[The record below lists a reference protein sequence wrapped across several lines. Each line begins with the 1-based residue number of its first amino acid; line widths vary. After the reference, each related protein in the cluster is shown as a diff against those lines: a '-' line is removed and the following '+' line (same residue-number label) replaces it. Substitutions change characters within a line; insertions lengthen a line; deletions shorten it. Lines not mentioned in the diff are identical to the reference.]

1 MRRAVAAL
9 SLLLLAGCGLPPVF
23 TAITYALDGASYVA
37 TGKGMGDHAISA
49 VAEKNCAVWRVV
61 KGELICRD
69 YRKGE
74 KGILVAFVETL
85 QEDGA
90 ALDRKAVGE
99 DGTPG
104 ADAPQVYQVADQ
116 VAGAIVQPYAT
127 GDPVM
132 LPQSMSDLV
141 PALEGVATVEEKSPV
156 DTASFSPSAVAGPTA
171 AVAGKGRDPA
181 QPKDVETV
189 SAPPGSGWQPVLVIN
204 PRLFASAPAVRPPP
218 GAAKEMA
225 DVVLIVGSFQNK
237 VNAHRAAGT
246 WRDLKPAVVEAR
258 VRGKTYFRVVTGP
271 FANTAVAGRKGAL
284 RARGLLGVWAAKLC
298 RGDKTNPGCIALP
311 PRSAV

>member
-9 SLLLLAGCGLPPVF
+9 SLLLLAGCGLPPAF

-49 VAEKNCAVWRVV
+49 VTQQNCAMWRVV

-74 KGILVAFVETL
+74 KGVLVAFVETL
-85 QEDGA
+85 QEDGTA
-90 ALDRKAVGE
+90 FDENAVGE
-99 DGTPG
+99 DEFPG
-104 ADAPQVYQVADQ
+104 ADQVADQ
-116 VAGAIVQPYAT
+116 VASAIVQPGAT

-132 LPQSMSDLV
+132 VPQSMSDLV
-141 PALEGVATVEEKSPV
+141 PALEGVATVEEKSPA
-156 DTASFSPSAVAGPTA
+156 DTASFSPTAAVAGPTA
-171 AVAGKGRDPA
+171 ADAGERHDPA
-181 QPKDVETV
+181 QPKDRETV

-204 PRLFASAPAVRPPP
+204 PRLFAAAPARRPPP
-218 GAAKEMA
+218 GAAKEIA
-225 DVVLIVGSFQNK
+225 DVVLIVGSFRNK
-237 VNAHRAAGT
+237 VNARRAAGT

-298 RGDKTNPGCIALP
+298 HGDKTNPGCIALP
-311 PRSAV
+311 PKPAV

>member
-9 SLLLLAGCGLPPVF
+9 SLLLLAGCGLPPAF

-49 VAEKNCAVWRVV
+49 VTEKNCAVWRVV
-61 KGELICRD
+61 TGELICRD

-74 KGILVAFVETL
+74 QGILVAFVETV

-90 ALDRKAVGE
+90 ALDQKTVNE
-99 DGTPG
+99 DGIP
-104 ADAPQVYQVADQ
+104 VADQ
-116 VAGAIVQPYAT
+116 VAELAADAIVQPVAT
-127 GDPVM
+127 GDPV
-132 LPQSMSDLV
+132 LVPQSMSDLV

-156 DTASFSPSAVAGPTA
+156 DTASFSPTAVAGPTT
-171 AVAGKGRDPA
+171 AVAGKARA
-181 QPKDVETV
+181 AAKPKDRETA
-189 SAPPGSGWQPVLVIN
+189 SLPPGSGWQPVLVIN
-204 PRLFASAPAVRPPP
+204 PRLFASVPARRPPP
-218 GAAKEMA
+218 GAAKASA
-225 DVVLIVGSFQNK
+225 DVVLIVGSFKNK
-237 VNAHRAAGT
+237 TNAQRAAGT

-298 RGDKTNPGCIALP
+298 RGDKTRPGCIALP
-311 PRSAV
+311 ARPAV